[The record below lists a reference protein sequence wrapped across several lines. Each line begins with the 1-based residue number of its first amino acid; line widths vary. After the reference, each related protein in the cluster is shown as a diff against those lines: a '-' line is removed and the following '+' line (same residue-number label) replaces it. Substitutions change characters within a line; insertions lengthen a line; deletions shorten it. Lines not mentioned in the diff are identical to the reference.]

1 MPVQYISTKKL
12 RTGLLPRLPL
22 GFFICRGRPW
32 KEKGPWSRFRTVPLP
47 CPLLVQRANRPPVR
61 RALFPPSPSRV
72 MDGADW
78 ELIDPLLHN
87 VTLKR
92 GGGLR
97 TGSLEGF
104 VLQCISSGAFY
115 LLS

>member
-1 MPVQYISTKKL
+1 
-12 RTGLLPRLPL
+12 
-22 GFFICRGRPW
+22 
-32 KEKGPWSRFRTVPLP
+32 
-47 CPLLVQRANRPPVR
+47 
-61 RALFPPSPSRV
+61 